1 MKMGK
6 LEKLF
11 VNSPS
16 HSRQVSQHAE
26 RLLNLIDFKAGQKFL
41 DVGCGNGAAAIHL
54 AQKYHL
60 DVTGI
65 DVDPDQIRLAE
76 AQSQGLD
83 KAHFLT
89 IDGTHLPFE
98 AGEFDVVFTNK
109 VTHHIPN
116 WREALAE
123 MMRVIKPGGYFI
135 YNDLVLP
142 LPLAKLDEAVAGNQ
156 LGFPTRNEI
165 EAMLKERDF
174 VTVHR
179 ASGPVHFEGIFQ
191 NSHRSASA
199 GVPSERFHGNS

>member
-26 RLLNLIDFKAGQKFL
+26 RLLKLMDFKAGQKYL

-54 AQKYHL
+54 AQKYYL

-76 AQSQGLD
+76 EESQGLD
-83 KAHFLT
+83 KARFLT
-89 IDGTHLPFE
+89 INGTRLPFE
-98 AGEFDVVFTNK
+98 DGQFDIVFTNK

-116 WREALAE
+116 WREAMAE
-123 MMRVIKPGGYFI
+123 MMRIIKAGGYFI
-135 YNDLVLP
+135 YSDLVLP
-142 LPLAKLDEAVAGNQ
+142 LPLAKLGEAVAGKL
-156 LGFPTRNEI
+156 LGFPTRYEI
-165 EAMLKERDF
+165 EATLRERDF
-174 VTVHR
+174 VIVHR
-179 ASGPVHFEGIFQ
+179 ASYLVHFEGIFQ
-191 NSHRSASA
+191 KYGALVVGKSN
-199 GVPSERFHGNS
+199 G

>member
-1 MKMGK
+1 MKMAK

-26 RLLNLIDFKAGQKFL
+26 RLLNLIDFKAGQKYL

-76 AQSQGLD
+76 EQSQGLD
-83 KAHFLT
+83 NAHFLT
-89 IDGTHLPFE
+89 IDSTHLPFD

-116 WREALAE
+116 WRQALGE
-123 MMRVIKPGGYFI
+123 MTRVIKPGGYFI
-135 YNDLVLP
+135 YSDLVLP
-142 LPLAKLDEAVAGNQ
+142 PSLAKLGEAVAGS
-156 LGFPTRNEI
+156 LVGFPTRNEI
-165 EAMLKERDF
+165 VATLKERDF

-179 ASGPVHFEGIFQ
+179 ASGPAYFEGIFQ
-191 NSHRSASA
+191 KYR
-199 GVPSERFHGNS
+199 